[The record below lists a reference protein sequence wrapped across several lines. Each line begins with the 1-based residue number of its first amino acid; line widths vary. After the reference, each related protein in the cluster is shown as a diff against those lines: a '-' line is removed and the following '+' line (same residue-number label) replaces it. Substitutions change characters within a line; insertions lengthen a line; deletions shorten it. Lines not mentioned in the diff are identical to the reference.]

1 MIRFGVTRRQLGLAL
16 LLLLALT
23 MLSGCRRARRNADAG
38 DTTAATARVEA
49 TGAGATSGG
58 GAGSESEVRPVEGV
72 SQDSMQ
78 FDGRTRGW
86 RLYVPS
92 SLAGSGEVPLVLAL
106 HGAGGSGEQF
116 AETGAFDEQAERG
129 GFIAVYPDG
138 TSRAVLPSKVWNG
151 GRCCGYAER
160 NNVDDV
166 GFLTALLDELVATL
180 PIDERRV
187 YVTGHSNGGI
197 MAQRLACERADR
209 VTAIAVY
216 AGPLEAECSPSQPV
230 SVLNIHGDSDESIPV
245 EGGQGSQSLAGID
258 FHSLEYTVSVWSGI
272 NGCHAEPVIV
282 DAGALLT
289 SIWEGC
295 AEGVALQ
302 TIVID
307 GASHAWAGGAA
318 PAGPL
323 RPQPSQAL
331 DASSVVWDFLSTK
344 VR

>member
-49 TGAGATSGG
+49 TGAGATSSG
-58 GAGSESEVRPVEGV
+58 GARSESEARPVEGV
-72 SQDSMQ
+72 SRDSMQ
-78 FDGRTRGW
+78 FDGRTREW

-92 SLAGSGEVPLVLAL
+92 SLAGSGEVPLVVGL
-106 HGAGGSGEQF
+106 HGGLGSGEQF
-116 AETGAFDEQAERG
+116 AADAYFDAQAERG

-138 TSRAVLPSKVWNG
+138 IERRVVAARTWNG
-151 GRCCGYAER
+151 GGCCGYAMEQG
-160 NNVDDV
+160 VDDV
-166 GFLTALLDELVATL
+166 GFLVALIEELSADL
-180 PIDERRV
+180 PIDRERV
-187 YVTGHSNGGI
+187 YATGHSNGAI
-197 MAQRLACERADR
+197 MSYRLACERADL
-209 VTAIAVY
+209 VAAIAVY
-216 AGPLEAECSPSQPV
+216 AGALEVECEPSEPV
-230 SVLNIHGDSDESIPV
+230 SVLEIHGGADEHIPIG
-245 EGGQGSQSLAGID
+245 GGQGPKAITD
-258 FHSLEYTVSVWSGI
+258 TEYHSLEYTVSVWSAI

-307 GASHAWAGGAA
+307 GASHSWPGGA
-318 PAGPL
+318 PTGPL
-323 RPQPSQAL
+323 RADPSRDL